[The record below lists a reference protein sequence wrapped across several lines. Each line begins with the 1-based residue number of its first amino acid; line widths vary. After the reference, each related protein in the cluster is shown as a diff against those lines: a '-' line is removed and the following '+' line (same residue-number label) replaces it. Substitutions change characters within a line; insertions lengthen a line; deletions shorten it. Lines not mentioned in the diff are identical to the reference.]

1 MPWIS
6 AGLSLAG
13 GLMQSDAAGDAAGAS
28 SQASDAGI
36 AEQRRQYE
44 DVRRLTSPY
53 RDTGDLANTRLQK
66 MLGLSGDQFLPGSG
80 SASYKNPT
88 YADVLR
94 FEEQQ
99 GRNDVNAQDAY
110 KRILAGEFGNPEDVF
125 NRYAAEGYD
134 LSSARDV
141 QGGTIDPEFGS
152 LTRKFSE
159 ADLASDVPYQTG
171 LKFGLDQGTQAINN
185 RAVASGGYDSGA
197 TLKALTRF
205 ANDYGSTKAGE
216 ASNRDTAY
224 KSNVYGMLSGQ
235 QNVGMNANNTLAGTG
250 QNTTNAITGLMTDK
264 GDADAAGI
272 VGKANS
278 MASAFG
284 GISST

>member
-6 AGLSLAG
+6 AGASLVG
-13 GLMQSDAAGDAAGAS
+13 GMMASDAAGDAADAS
-28 SQASDAGI
+28 SQASSAGI
-36 AEQRRQYE
+36 AEQRRQYD
-44 DVRRLTSPY
+44 DVKGLTQPY
-53 RDTGDLANTRLQK
+53 RDTGGFANARLARL
-66 MLGLSGDQFLPGSG
+66 MGFGTEG
-80 SASYKNPT
+80 
-88 YADVLR
+88 ADT
-94 FEEQQ
+94 
-99 GRNDVNAQDAY
+99 
-110 KRILAGEFGNPEDVF
+110 PE
-125 NRYAAEGYD
+125 Y
-134 LSSARDV
+134 
-141 QGGTIDPEFGS
+141 GS

-250 QNTTNAITGLMTDK
+250 QNTTNAITGLMTDQ
-264 GDADAAGI
+264 GDARASGI
-272 VGKANS
+272 VGSANS

-284 GISST
+284 GIGSALKGYQNNQMVDRILKERGL